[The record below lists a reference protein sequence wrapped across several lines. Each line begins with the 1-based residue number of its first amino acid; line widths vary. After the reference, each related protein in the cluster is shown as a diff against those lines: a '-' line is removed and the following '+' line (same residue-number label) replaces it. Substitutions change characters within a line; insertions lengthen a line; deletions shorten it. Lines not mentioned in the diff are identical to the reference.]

1 MAISRDEFE
10 EWTHHFIT
18 KAFMQTV
25 LDSKQSLV
33 DIAVG
38 SMGVDSVEDNFRR
51 GYIVA
56 LNDILNVSVDEVS
69 EKHDA

>member
-10 EWTHHFIT
+10 EWAHNYIT

-25 LDSKQSLV
+25 LDNKQLLV
-33 DIAVG
+33 DLAVG
-38 SMGVDSVEDNFRR
+38 SMGTDPNEDNFRR